1 MSKTTPPLYLRQLL
15 TCRWRQSLPPVPFAS
30 RRQRRENNN
39 VINKTK
45 ATKSYY
51 RKISTS
57 DHLSTKRQSGHC
69 CVTVITSDRLMSK
82 MNKWSIN
89 SIIFLYTEPFALS
102 DCFLLRLWAWSVSW
116 VGDSPLD
123 FPTQLHCV
131 ATEIQFRRFAQ
142 NWDQTLNNYQI
153 SGLSNRVHTTYLSI
167 NHPESCSLV

>member
-102 DCFLLRLWAWSVSW
+102 DCFYFGYGHDQSVELVIAHWIFRPSST
-116 VGDSPLD
+116 VLQQRYSFDAS
-123 FPTQLHCV
+123 HK
-131 ATEIQFRRFAQ
+131 TEIRHLIITKYQA
-142 NWDQTLNNYQI
+142 YQI
-153 SGLSNRVHTTYLSI
+153 ECIQLIYL
-167 NHPESCSLV
+167 